1 MTIGSPITPFK
12 YYTSTPLYDGC
23 PGITSMIKVGVINKY
38 SQVCKKKEK
47 KTKQNKTKQK
57 TSGFVVIPPPQ
68 GFPKLFINNWF
79 PSCISAQM
87 AGNRRSGTDLIRSN
101 KKGLRHGRF
110 CSFQC
115 FKIWPDC
122 LNFKHWPI
130 LSSASGA
137 LLIFTVKSTLNYTRV
152 LTAIKKKKKKKSI
165 NYTQI
170 RRRCMRHLIRTYA
183 VWELIYQIWDRQTVL
198 IKTKKKRKKTGA
210 FKRCILLSLS
220 VKRPL
225 ISWTAPGCLQSQ
237 CIHTCHTNG
246 LIIRLPLLM
255 IRINRL
261 FTAQRSVKCW
271 FFDNVWIMT

>member
-1 MTIGSPITPFK
+1 
-12 YYTSTPLYDGC
+12 
-23 PGITSMIKVGVINKY
+23 MIKAGVINKY

-47 KTKQNKTKQK
+47 KKKKRFCCYFHLRRVSLNYKQLIPVLYKREDGGKQERWNKT
-57 TSGFVVIPPPQ
+57 TF
-68 GFPKLFINNWF
+68 
-79 PSCISAQM
+79 M
-87 AGNRRSGTDLIRSN
+87 DLIRSN
-101 KKGLRHGRF
+101 KKSLRHGRF

-115 FKIWPDC
+115 YKIWLDC

-152 LTAIKKKKKKKSI
+152 LRQPTKKTKI

-170 RRRCMRHLIRTYA
+170 RRRCMRHLFRTYA

-225 ISWTAPGCLQSQ
+225 ISWTCRLHLDVLQSQ
-237 CIHTCHTNG
+237 CIHTCHKNG

-255 IRINRL
+255 IRVNRL

>member
-1 MTIGSPITPFK
+1 M
-12 YYTSTPLYDGC
+12 
-23 PGITSMIKVGVINKY
+23 
-38 SQVCKKKEK
+38 
-47 KTKQNKTKQK
+47 
-57 TSGFVVIPPPQ
+57 
-68 GFPKLFINNWF
+68 
-79 PSCISAQM
+79 
-87 AGNRRSGTDLIRSN
+87 DLIRSY

-137 LLIFTVKSTLNYTRV
+137 LLIFFTVKSTLNYTRV
-152 LTAIKKKKKKKSI
+152 LRQSTKKKKKSI
-165 NYTQI
+165 SYTQI
-170 RRRCMRHLIRTYA
+170 RRRCMWHLIRSYA

-225 ISWTAPGCLQSQ
+225 IFWTRRLHLDVLQSQ
-237 CIHTCHTNG
+237 CIPTCHTNG

-255 IRINRL
+255 IRVNRL
-261 FTAQRSVKCW
+261 FIAQRSVKCW